1 MTYKPSTEINIL
13 DVFHTE
19 NLIIV
24 PLTNTESQGFLVF
37 TGNNESRELNSQE
50 KRHLFIMTGLI
61 SRYIITRIGENK
73 VKLMQATYE
82 EYWY

>member
-1 MTYKPSTEINIL
+1 MHFITRVTYKPSTEINIL

-50 KRHLFIMTGLI
+50 TVSYTQLDVYKRQ
-61 SRYIITRIGENK
+61 
-73 VKLMQATYE
+73 V
-82 EYWY
+82 